1 MHPVFADVPLPSAAP
16 SGCYDAGRG
25 SCLLRWDGATLA
37 DFTAACAALEA
48 AGFALQE
55 ETTLEENV
63 HRTYAAGVTAHIY
76 YCASERALRLV
87 GDPSVAFGPA
97 APDPARVCEPALW
110 QFEVDH
116 ALIDCGMCYIVRAR
130 NGHFFVIDSPHG
142 YSLRD
147 AERICDFLCAQTGGA
162 KPVVEGWFFSHAHDD
177 HITQFLN
184 VLEFQLSRV
193 EIRAVYYNFPA
204 PDHRDSAAWCP
215 SSCHVAARFERMLDA
230 HPEIRRVRLHTG
242 QRFYIGDLRLTVLC
256 THEDVFPASLEN
268 FNDTSTALLLEAAGS
283 RILFSGDC
291 AAQSD
296 RVLCTRYSVETL
308 RCDVLQISHHGHAGL
323 SPEFYRRAAAPCCL
337 FPVTRIKF
345 DEELP
350 RQAAN
355 RTALA
360 LCREYYIA
368 SDGTVR
374 IPLPYDSGPVER
386 LPDETFENFEGV
398 YQLWT
403 YTYSQLY
410 KDLLYLTYLARGGK
424 PLPQPPAL
432 PAARTGE
439 EG

>member
-25 SCLLRWDGATLA
+25 SCLLRWDGASLT
-37 DFTAACAALEA
+37 DFTAACAALEET
-48 AGFALQE
+48 GFTLWG
-55 ETTLEENV
+55 ETALEENY
-63 HRTYAAGVTAHIY
+63 HRTYAGTVTVHLY
-76 YCASERALRLV
+76 FCASEGVLRLI
-87 GDPSVAFGPA
+87 GDPSAACGPC
-97 APDPARVCEPALW
+97 APDPARVCAPTLW

-116 ALIDCGMCYIVRAR
+116 TLIDCGMCYIVRAG

-147 AERICDFLCAQTGGA
+147 AERICDFLCAQTGGEI
-162 KPVVEGWFFSHAHDD
+162 PVVEGWFFSHAHDD
-177 HITQFLN
+177 HITQFLD
-184 VLEFQLSRV
+184 VVQYQLPRI
-193 EIRAVYYNFPA
+193 EIRAVYYNFPSPA
-204 PDHRDSAAWCP
+204 HRDSAAWCP
-215 SSCHVAARFERMLDA
+215 SSCHVAARFEQVLDA

-242 QRFYIGDLRLTVLC
+242 QRFWIGDLCLTVLC
-256 THEDVFPASLEN
+256 THEDVFPAPLEN
-268 FNDTSTALLLEAAGS
+268 FNDSSTALLLEAAGS
-283 RILFSGDC
+283 RVLFPGDC
-291 AAQSD
+291 AAESD
-296 RVLCTRYSVETL
+296 KVLCGRYSEKTL

-323 SPEFYRRAAAPCCL
+323 SPEFYKRAAAPCCL

-355 RTALA
+355 RTAIA
-360 LCREYYIA
+360 LCKEYYIA

-374 IPLPYDSGPVER
+374 IPLPYGSGRVER
-386 LPDETFENFEGV
+386 LPDETFEDFGGI

-410 KDLLYLTYLARGGK
+410 KDLLYLTYLARGGR

-432 PAARTGE
+432 PARDSE
-439 EG
+439 E